1 MKEVVGGVFFSPFSF
16 LAGIFLDLGKLC
28 IPYFRTLMFPKLPQY
43 FYSFIAYCFPS
54 LPQATSPSKHPT
66 LHSDLN
72 IFCSK
77 GSLALFFIFLS
88 TYLLSRF
95 LRPHQPLLPALESPL
110 QLNELKQQPSR
121 FFISFFIKTF
131 LVIQNLSLSFN
142 KAFYKL
148 YMSILPVNSSNNQ
161 FLMLRKLPSFSGL
174 SLNTF
179 SQIALLPAECKS
191 L

>member
-28 IPYFRTLMFPKLPQY
+28 IPYFRILMFPKLPQY

-77 GSLALFFIFLS
+77 GSLALFSFQMSKVLAPFQTPRSSIPTSLFLCTSGKVGLLPPLS
-88 TYLLSRF
+88 TQVPCTQTLFTPWLLST
-95 LRPHQPLLPALESPL
+95 S
-110 QLNELKQQPSR
+110 
-121 FFISFFIKTF
+121 
-131 LVIQNLSLSFN
+131 
-142 KAFYKL
+142 
-148 YMSILPVNSSNNQ
+148 
-161 FLMLRKLPSFSGL
+161 
-174 SLNTF
+174 
-179 SQIALLPAECKS
+179 
-191 L
+191 